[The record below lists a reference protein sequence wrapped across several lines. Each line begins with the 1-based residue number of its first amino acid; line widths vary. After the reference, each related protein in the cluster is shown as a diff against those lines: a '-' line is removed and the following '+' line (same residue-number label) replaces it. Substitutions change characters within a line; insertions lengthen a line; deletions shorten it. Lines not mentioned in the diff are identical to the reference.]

1 MKSIE
6 VISDLTYPHCQKKKL
21 SSVFTFE
28 RHWVLQEKKER
39 KMHDELVEEKIGNQS
54 ILSLVA

>member
-28 RHWVLQEKKER
+28 HHWVLQEKK
-39 KMHDELVEEKIGNQS
+39 KEKCMM
-54 ILSLVA
+54 SLLKKKLGINPFCLW

>member
-6 VISDLTYPHCQKKKL
+6 VRSDITSPHCQKK
-21 SSVFTFE
+21 SCHSVFTFE
-28 RHWVLQEKKER
+28 HHWVLQEKKR